1 MTVVDIPLVK
11 EKKRKSMSSPN
22 SSEPE
27 YCLSH
32 FATQEDTQL
41 LPLSDDSQWA
51 HWSNSDEDES
61 CNAERHLALASA
73 RAGKKVASMQ
83 SSSQCLPN
91 EILLQVFEYLL
102 PDQGTLFSCTLV
114 SLNWHRCATSF
125 LFRYPRFA
133 STLHW
138 ALFIQTLCRSKITV
152 RPKTRRRRS
161 IIQNLSRSR
170 QFSPHRPSQLAPAQ
184 IEVFGGQP
192 KWRNDRLLTDLG
204 RYVHGI
210 DLSKQPIH
218 VQESTQN
225 SCCASTDT
233 KCKHRNG
240 STVNPA
246 QNTGASRRI
255 SRLVRSPSNSNTST
269 QPQQARRQTID
280 LTSPCYGVDYDE
292 DFDEDEAESSESPS
306 PNTTYP
312 QRTLNP
318 ETNLH
323 GARRTILYRGTGSGR
338 RVPWFTTS
346 TSSPSTSSSLLFPS
360 MSGSQGSNE
369 ETNSPST
376 GTDITI
382 TFKRQITITVSSL
395 IELTRHCPNLEV
407 LSIVSAQLALDTLNV
422 ETGDYQSTTQPGP
435 HTGLT
440 FVSVTTKDAIK
451 AISENCPK
459 LQQLSLA
466 GCDWLT
472 TDEVM
477 SLVIRCRQ
485 LYNLDLSRCGKL
497 DGRLS
502 KHLVVRNELVPREFF
517 DSANM
522 SLDAGI
528 RPLGGPAAYEA
539 VAKRLS
545 SISATLPPISM
556 SDLDVPLSDLV
567 GMPWTSKAAKGTP
580 VDDYPYEY
588 TGKVRVR
595 DGAMLDLVRS
605 IINDH
610 PSRSSD
616 NSSQANS
623 GSSSSQG
630 SLGSQPPTFG
640 SSSGSSSDAHA
651 QAQLTQQWQ
660 LQYNQQQLRQLQHH
674 YRFHRE
680 QARQENHGLSFFELL
695 TATLDDGSQQTDE
708 GASVGES
715 SSSHH
720 THNHA
725 HAHTQTHIH
734 TQLGDIAESGVWGN
748 TLLVVGSVNDSDND
762 NEQDRPPEELFE
774 L

>member
-11 EKKRKSMSSPN
+11 EKKRKSMSS
-22 SSEPE
+22 SSSPEPE
-27 YCLSH
+27 YSSSL
-32 FATQEDTQL
+32 FAPQENTQPQPLPDDTQ
-41 LPLSDDSQWA
+41 WT
-51 HWSNSDEDES
+51 HWNNSDNEDES
-61 CNAERHLALASA
+61 HDAERHLALASA
-73 RAGKKVASMQ
+73 RAGKTVASKQ

-102 PDQGTLFSCTLV
+102 SDQGTLFSCSLV
-114 SLNWHRCATSF
+114 SLNWHRCATSY
-125 LFRYPRFA
+125 LYRYPRFT

-210 DLSKQPIH
+210 DLSKRPIH

-225 SCCASTDT
+225 SCCASDI

-240 STVNPA
+240 SAANPV
-246 QNTGASRRI
+246 QDTGVSSRRI
-255 SRLVRSPSNSNTST
+255 SRLVRLPSNSNSTTT
-269 QPQQARRQTID
+269 QPQQARRPTID
-280 LTSPCYGVDYDE
+280 LTSPYYGVDDD
-292 DFDEDEAESSESPS
+292 DFEEDETESSESPS
-306 PNTTYP
+306 PNATHP
-312 QRTLNP
+312 QRNLNP
-318 ETNLH
+318 ETSLN
-323 GARRTILYRGTGSGR
+323 GTRRTILYRGVGSGR
-338 RVPWFTTS
+338 RVPWFATS
-346 TSSPSTSSSLLFPS
+346 TSSTSSSSLLFS
-360 MSGSQGSNE
+360 SVSGSQGSNE
-369 ETNSPST
+369 ENNSPST
-376 GTDITI
+376 AADITI

-407 LSIVSAQLALDTLNV
+407 LSIVSAQLVLDTLNV

-477 SLVIRCRQ
+477 SLVTRCRQ

-502 KHLVVRNELVPREFF
+502 KHLVVREMVPREFF
-517 DSANM
+517 DSAGM
-522 SLDAGI
+522 SLAEAGI
-528 RPLGGPAAYEA
+528 RALGGSVAYET
-539 VAKRLS
+539 AKRLS
-545 SISATLPPISM
+545 SISTTPPISM

-567 GMPWTSKAAKGTP
+567 GMPWTPKAAKGTP
-580 VDDYPYEY
+580 VDDYPYQY
-588 TGKVRVR
+588 TGKVKVR
-595 DGAMLDLVRS
+595 EGAMLDLVRS
-605 IINDH
+605 IIND
-610 PSRSSD
+610 PSRTSN

-623 GSSSSQG
+623 SSSSSQE
-630 SLGSQPPTFG
+630 SQPPTFD
-640 SSSGSSSDAHA
+640 SSSSSSSDAHA
-651 QAQLTQQWQ
+651 HTQLTQQWQ
-660 LQYNQQQLRQLQHH
+660 LQYNQQQLQQLQHH

-680 QARQENHGLSFFELL
+680 QTQQENHPLSFFELL
-695 TATLDDGSQQTDE
+695 SATLEDGSQQTDE

-720 THNHA
+720 HTHNQDTLTYTHA
-725 HAHTQTHIH
+725 
-734 TQLGDIAESGVWGN
+734 QLGDIAESGDWGN
-748 TLLVVGSVNDSDND
+748 TLLVVGSANDSNYN
-762 NEQDRPPEELFE
+762 NEQDRPQEELFE